1 MNPNVEKIL
10 ERLAYEKLL
19 LTSGLQ
25 PKKRLITLQEV
36 LDAAKE
42 EPRVGQVLL
51 AILIY
56 KPKILKG
63 IVKDLKKY
71 PELAWQAK
79 ALFDPKQEKKKFL
92 GIPVDDCRK
101 AALAFQNYLRIS
113 RQKKRHR
120 LFNLRLN
127 DDDWQAL
134 EQISRTRGISNYS
147 DIVRTLIH
155 EAQ

>member
-19 LTSGLQ
+19 LTSPLE
-25 PKKRLITLQEV
+25 PKKRIITLQEV

-42 EPRVGQVLL
+42 EPRIGQVLP

-63 IVKDLKKY
+63 IARDLKKY
-71 PELAWQAK
+71 PELERKAK
-79 ALFDPKQEKKKFL
+79 TIFDPNQEKKDFL
-92 GIPVDDCRK
+92 GVSVADCRK
-101 AALAFQNYLRIS
+101 AALTFQNYLRIS
-113 RQKKRHR
+113 RQKTRHR

-134 EQISRTRGISNYS
+134 EKISKTRGITNYS

-155 EAQ
+155 ESQ